1 MNSVEVWE
9 WEQIAPIIDTYIGM
23 VKAELRERVKAWSL
37 DLAQYEMHE
46 AVGALLA
53 RQVTLA
59 VQLAAAPPIWNPH
72 LAPLILR
79 SMIDTYISLGWIL
92 CNPVDRAQKF
102 ILYGLG
108 QEKLEIEHLK
118 ARAEAENRKPED
130 DPIIKSKEGWLNE
143 QRYEFLTEVNV
154 GRWSGVDT
162 RKMAEEAGLLDV
174 YRYDY
179 QPSSGATHSQWHHVG
194 KYNLVTCPNPLHK
207 FHKIPIAP
215 ELGSDI
221 AYLQRAAE
229 YVEKTF
235 ALFDNK
241 FSVKIIAP
249 SSLVAL
255 SASFNAVSQI
265 EDDEEAVVIVEQ

>member
-1 MNSVEVWE
+1 MNSTEVWE
-9 WEQIAPIIDTYIGM
+9 WEQIAPILDTYIGM
-23 VKAELRERVKAWSL
+23 VKAELRERVKAWPL

-59 VQLAAAPPIWNPH
+59 VQIAAAPPIWNPH

-79 SMIDTYISLGWIL
+79 SMTDTYISLGWIL
-92 CNPVDRAQKF
+92 RDPVDRAQKF

-118 ARAEAENRKPED
+118 ARAEAEGRKPED
-130 DPIIKSKEGWLNE
+130 DPLIKGKEEWLNE

-154 GRWSGVDT
+154 GSWSGIDT

-179 QPSSGATHSQWHHVG
+179 QPSSGIMHSQWHHVG
-194 KYNLVTCPNPLHK
+194 RFNLVTCPNPLHK
-207 FHKIPIAP
+207 FHKIPVAP
-215 ELGSDI
+215 ELGADI

-229 YVEKTF
+229 YVQKTF
-235 ALFDNK
+235 TLFDDK
-241 FSVKIIAP
+241 FGVKVGVP
-249 SSLVAL
+249 SALATL
-255 SASFNAVSQI
+255 SASLNA
-265 EDDEEAVVIVEQ
+265 EE

>member
-1 MNSVEVWE
+1 MNSMEAWE

-23 VKAELRERVKAWSL
+23 VKAELRERVKAWPL

-79 SMIDTYISLGWIL
+79 SMTDTYISLGWIL
-92 CNPVDRAQKF
+92 CDPVDRAQKF

-118 ARAEAENRKPED
+118 ARAEAEGWKPED
-130 DPIIKSKEGWLNE
+130 DPLIKSKEEWLNE

-154 GRWSGVDT
+154 GSWSGIDT

-174 YRYDY
+174 YRFDY
-179 QPSSGATHSQWHHVG
+179 QPSSAAMHSQWHHIG
-194 KYNLVTCPNPLHK
+194 RFNLVTCPNPLHK
-207 FHKIPIAP
+207 LHKIPVAP

-221 AYLQRAAE
+221 TYLVRAAE
-229 YVEKTF
+229 YVQKAFT
-235 ALFDNK
+235 LFDNK
-241 FSVKIIAP
+241 FGVKVG
-249 SSLVAL
+249 VASALDTL
-255 SASFNAVSQI
+255 SAFLDAEGQTGEDESAVPVGQ
-265 EDDEEAVVIVEQ
+265 